1 MQAIP
6 KSDVR
11 IVLAVV
17 VVLISW
23 LLHIIQY
30 QKYERVVK
38 YLRTATLNN
47 LGPKNGGTKQTVEL
61 YKRAAELYETRVK
74 ESE

>member
-11 IVLAVV
+11 LVITV
-17 VVLISW
+17 VVLLITW
-23 LLHIIQY
+23 LLYIIQY

-47 LGPKNGGTKQTVEL
+47 LGPKNGGTKQTIEL
-61 YKRAAELYETRVK
+61 YKRATELYDIKIK
-74 ESE
+74 ECE

>member
-11 IVLAVV
+11 IVLALV